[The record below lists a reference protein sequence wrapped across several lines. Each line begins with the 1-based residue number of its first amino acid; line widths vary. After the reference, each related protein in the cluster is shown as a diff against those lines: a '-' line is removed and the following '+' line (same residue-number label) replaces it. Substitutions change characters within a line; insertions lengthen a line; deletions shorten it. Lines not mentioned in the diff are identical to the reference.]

1 MTLTTALAL
10 AGLLLLLALGLHG
23 WWQTRRA
30 QRQAR
35 RRLQHRASTAA
46 PPEPTALRMAPRRVP
61 RLDALI
67 DAIVPLTLEAPISG
81 EMALAHLP
89 PTRRAGSKPFYVE
102 GLDAESGQWEP
113 CTPGHRYGELQ
124 AGVQLASRSGALN
137 EIEYSEFVQKVE
149 TFAEA
154 VGASADVP
162 DMLEVVAR
170 ARELDGL
177 AGPLDAQLT
186 VTLRSNGVAWSVGYV
201 QQVAARLGFVTGPVP
216 GRMVLPAAEE
226 GAPPMLVLSVDPQ
239 NAAMRS
245 ILDQIVARAGA
256 ETLTLVGEML
266 RPGITT
272 EDINRFVHEDTVRR
286 GANACSY
293 STCRRRLKAPSPSRP
308 STAPPPRWPTTWTPP
323 PSTTRDSPSRCTPTR
338 PSAMNCSSCTGNWRR
353 WTWPPA
359 ARRRGGCSADPALRC
374 RPPTLHAVPLSCA
387 RCCSTTRTATTCSTR
402 QRSPT
407 PNTTACSRN
416 CSPSRSRT
424 PNC

>member
-30 QRQAR
+30 QPRKAVPGPATTER
-35 RRLQHRASTAA
+35 VEPALGAA
-46 PPEPTALRMAPRRVP
+46 EVTSAPLEPVALRMAPRRVP

-67 DAIVPLTLEAPISG
+67 DAIVPLALEAPISG

-113 CTPGHRYGELQ
+113 FTPGHRYGELQ

-162 DMLEVVAR
+162 DMLEVAAR

-177 AGPLDAQLT
+177 TGPLDAQLT

-201 QQVAARLGFVTGPVP
+201 QQVAARLGFVTGAVP

-239 NAAMRS
+239 AALAEEPQAAAVRECVLV
-245 ILDQIVARAGA
+245 LDVPQTPESAEPFPAFHRAA
-256 ETLTLVGEML
+256 TTLADDLDATAIDDQGQPITLHAYAAIG
-266 RPGITT
+266 
-272 EDINRFVHEDTVRR
+272 HELQQLYRQLEALDLAA
-286 GANACSY
+286 G
-293 STCRRRLKAPSPSRP
+293 
-308 STAPPPRWPTTWTPP
+308 
-323 PSTTRDSPSRCTPTR
+323 
-338 PSAMNCSSCTGNWRR
+338 SA
-353 WTWPPA
+353 A
-359 ARRRGGCSADPALRC
+359 ARRLFS
-374 RPPTLHAVPLSCA
+374 
-387 RCCSTTRTATTCSTR
+387 
-402 QRSPT
+402 
-407 PNTTACSRN
+407 
-416 CSPSRSRT
+416 
-424 PNC
+424 

>member
-30 QRQAR
+30 QPRKAVPGPATTER
-35 RRLQHRASTAA
+35 VEPALGAAEVTAA

-61 RLDALI
+61 RPDALI
-67 DAIVPLTLEAPISG
+67 DAIVPLALEAPISG

-113 CTPGHRYGELQ
+113 FTPGHRYGELQ

-162 DMLEVVAR
+162 DMLEVAAR

-177 AGPLDAQLT
+177 TGPLDAQLT

-201 QQVAARLGFVTGPVP
+201 QQVAARLGFVTGAVP

-239 NAAMRS
+239 AALAEEPQAAAVRECVLV
-245 ILDQIVARAGA
+245 LDVPQTPESAEPFPAFHRAA
-256 ETLTLVGEML
+256 TTLADDL
-266 RPGITT
+266 
-272 EDINRFVHEDTVRR
+272 D
-286 GANACSY
+286 A
-293 STCRRRLKAPSPSRP
+293 
-308 STAPPPRWPTTWTPP
+308 TAIDDQGQPI
-323 PSTTRDSPSRCTPTR
+323 
-338 PSAMNCSSCTGNWRR
+338 
-353 WTWPPA
+353 
-359 ARRRGGCSADPALRC
+359 
-374 RPPTLHAVPLSCA
+374 TLHAYAAIGHELQQLY
-387 RCCSTTRTATTCSTR
+387 R
-402 QRSPT
+402 QLEALDLAAGS
-407 PNTTACSRN
+407 AASRRLF
-416 CSPSRSRT
+416 S
-424 PNC
+424 